1 MSSRLWIREPS
12 GRIREQA
19 LPDAPTADG
28 LVIGRDETAGVVL
41 RDPAVSRFHARL
53 LRRDDAWLVVD
64 LESSN
69 RTYVNGDPIHEWT
82 LRPGDQIGIGDSEL
96 HIMEEVVRAT
106 DDSQTQVIERTGG
119 SDVSAPAPRAAAVLD
134 ALHELSQA
142 VAEGSDE
149 AQLLENGIHLLVE
162 RLQADRGAVLLL
174 DADTL
179 LCRAAHSRGGQQMRG
194 FVLSQTI
201 YQEVMQSRD
210 AVLSRDTG
218 ADDRFQSRASVVGE
232 EIRSVIAAP
241 IHSRNEIAGIL
252 YLDRLNADETPF
264 ESEDLYG
271 AAVAAEFLGAALQ
284 ALATRRGLVEERE
297 NLVQTIVET
306 NPIVGKSRGV
316 QRVRDFIRR
325 AAPAQSTV
333 LILGDTGTGKELV
346 AQAIHYQSPRRGHAF
361 VAINCAAI
369 PETLVESELFGHEK
383 GSFTGA
389 VGRKLGKFEVANQG
403 TVFLDEVGELPLGCQ
418 AKLLRLLEEQCFERV
433 GGTESVQVD
442 VRIVAATNR
451 DLWNEVEAKNFREDL
466 YYRLNVLQVLI
477 PSLAERTG
485 DVELLIDH
493 FLDHFAQKT
502 GTARKELTAEARKV
516 LAEHPWPGNIRQLRN
531 AIESCVVMA
540 PGTKIDLPDLPAN
553 LGPGSQGGGGAT
565 TTWKPCSIQDLERDH
580 IERVLDHVGWN
591 KSKAAEVLGIERST
605 LYSRIRNFGLNPP
618 PG

>member
-19 LPDAPTADG
+19 LPDECSSEG
-28 LVIGRDETAGVVL
+28 IVIGRDETAGVVL

-53 LRRDDAWLVVD
+53 LQRDGDWIVVD

-69 RTYVNGDPIHEWT
+69 RSYVNGDPIHEWT
-82 LRPGDQIGIGDSEL
+82 LRPGDQIGIGDCEL

-106 DDSQTQVIERTGG
+106 DNSQTQVIARTGNAEAN
-119 SDVSAPAPRAAAVLD
+119 DDSARAAAVLG
-134 ALHELSQA
+134 ALHGLSQTI
-142 VAEGSDE
+142 AEGSDVGNV
-149 AQLLENGIHLLVE
+149 LETAIQQLVE
-162 RLQADRGAVLLL
+162 RLGADRGAVLLV
-174 DADTL
+174 DGSDL
-179 LCRAAHSRGGQQMRG
+179 LCRAAHSRDGQVMRG
-194 FVLSQTI
+194 FVLSQAI
-201 YQEVMQSRD
+201 YQEVMQGRES
-210 AVLSRDTG
+210 VLSRDTTD
-218 ADDRFQSRASVVGE
+218 DDRFQSRASVVGE
-232 EIRSVIAAP
+232 EIRSVIASP
-241 IHSRNEIAGIL
+241 IHARHEIAGIL
-252 YLDRLNADETPF
+252 YFDRLNADEAAFAT
-264 ESEDLYG
+264 EDLYG
-271 AAVAAEFLGAALQ
+271 AAIAAEFLGTALQ
-284 ALATRRGLVEERE
+284 ALAQRQELVEERE

-346 AQAIHYQSPRRGHAF
+346 AQAIHYESPRRGQPF

-383 GSFTGA
+383 GAFTGA
-389 VGRKLGKFEVANQG
+389 VGRKLGKFEAGNEG

-418 AKLLRLLEEQCFERV
+418 SKLLRLLEEQCFERV

-451 DLWNEVEAKNFREDL
+451 DLWTEVEAKNFREDL

-493 FLDHFAQKT
+493 FLDHFARKT
-502 GTARKELTAEARKV
+502 GTARKELTPEARKILV
-516 LAEHPWPGNIRQLRN
+516 EHPWPGNIRQLRN

-540 PGTKIDLPDLPAN
+540 PGTTVDLPDLPAN
-553 LGPGSQGGGGAT
+553 LGPGSSAAGSTT
-565 TTWKPCSIQDLERDH
+565 TTWKPCSIQELERDH

-605 LYSRIRNFGLNPP
+605 LYSRIRNFGLHPP
-618 PG
+618 Q